1 MSLFNRRSVKY
12 GSIWFI
18 MEKNPLKEFWHKARK
33 KVCKIVMR
41 NIKPTKSSVNIFVYK
56 RSEKRKV

>member
-1 MSLFNRRSVKY
+1 MSLFKRRNVKY

-33 KVCKIVMR
+33 KVGKIIMR